1 MYRVHENVKIYVT
14 FNKESNE
21 NVAVYHELLSAQI
34 LPGWIHYIRTQS
46 YYVVKC
52 NEVNTFSVVC
62 HGSSMDATKH
72 FAWVKMLCM

>member
-46 YYVVKC
+46 Y
-52 NEVNTFSVVC
+52 
-62 HGSSMDATKH
+62 
-72 FAWVKMLCM
+72 